1 MRKRRFFYDKE
12 RRNFFI
18 KRERRGLE
26 YVQNKERRNNKVTK

>member
-12 RRNFFI
+12 KRKNFI

>member
-1 MRKRRFFYDKE
+1 MTNKE
-12 RRNFFI
+12 EIFFI